1 MTTKST
7 RLSKMTQKP
16 GFVVIGAGLP
26 RTGTFS
32 TREALTELLQGPC
45 YHMETVILGDKKER
59 EHWHRAL
66 DHLLDSEAALTEDDW
81 KNFLEGRGFKAG
93 VDFPFA
99 LFYK

>member
-1 MTTKST
+1 MAEKS
-7 RLSKMTQKP
+7 
-16 GFVVIGAGLP
+16 GFVVLGAGLP

-45 YHMETVILGDKKER
+45 YHMESVILGAKEER

-66 DHLLDSEAALTEDDW
+66 DDLVDSEAALTDEDW
-81 KNFLEGRGFKAG
+81 KNFIEGRGYRAG
-93 VDFPFA
+93 VDFPVA